1 MDYLNAW
8 RRWHSNGWCAEVR
21 EVDEGVFILLVI
33 DRPGQ
38 ELLRVPT
45 YTTLKAAA
53 VDELAHLGACCGH
66 RDCHGCGAWEPQLM
80 ETVPPR
86 CFH

>member
-1 MDYLNAW
+1 MEYLNAW

-21 EVDEGVFILLVI
+21 EVDEGVFVLLVI

-45 YTTLKAAA
+45 YKTLKAAA
-53 VDELAHLGACCGH
+53 ADEFAHLGACCDH
-66 RDCHGCGAWEPQLM
+66 RDCHGCGAWEPLLM

-86 CFH
+86 FFH

>member
-21 EVDEGVFILLVI
+21 EVDEGVFNLLAI

-38 ELLRVPT
+38 ELLHVAT
-45 YTTLKAAA
+45 YKTLKTAAA
-53 VDELAHLGACCGH
+53 DELAHLEACGGH
-66 RDCHGCGAWEPQLM
+66 HVCHECGAWEPLLM
-80 ETVPPR
+80 ETVSPR
-86 CFH
+86 FF

>member
-1 MDYLNAW
+1 MDYLSAW

-21 EVDEGVFILLVI
+21 EMDEGVFVLLVI

-45 YTTLKAAA
+45 YKTLKAAA
-53 VDELAHLGACCGH
+53 ADELAHLGACCGH
-66 RDCHGCGAWEPQLM
+66 RDCHGCGAWEPLLM

-86 CFH
+86 FFH